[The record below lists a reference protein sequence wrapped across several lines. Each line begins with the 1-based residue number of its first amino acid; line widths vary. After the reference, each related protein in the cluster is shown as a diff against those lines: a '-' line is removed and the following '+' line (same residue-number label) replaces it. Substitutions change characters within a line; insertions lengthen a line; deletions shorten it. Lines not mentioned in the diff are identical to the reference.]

1 VISHEW
7 GKDREMLTSSGPY
20 MWSFEETDIKLS
32 KWFGSFLVKDTTEN
46 R

>member
-1 VISHEW
+1 MNG
-7 GKDREMLTSSGPY
+7 GKHREMITTSGPY
-20 MWSFEETDIKLS
+20 LRSFGETDIKLS